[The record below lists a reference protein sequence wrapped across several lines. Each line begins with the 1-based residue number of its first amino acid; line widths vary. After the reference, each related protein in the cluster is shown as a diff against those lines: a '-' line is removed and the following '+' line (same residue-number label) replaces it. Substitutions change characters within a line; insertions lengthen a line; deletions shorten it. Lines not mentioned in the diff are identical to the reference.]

1 MANGFLACPKRN
13 RNSRPPT
20 VLVRLQKYLA
30 EAGIASRRHSEQLIE
45 SGRVSV
51 NGQPVRLLGT
61 KVDAECD
68 AVAVDGKMVVVE
80 RKVYIAL
87 NKPAGFLCT
96 NHDTHQRKRAV
107 DLLPASLPRLYTVGR
122 LDKDTEG
129 LLFLTNDG
137 TFSLRL
143 THPRYKMNKT
153 YLVEVEGELTSAE
166 IARLLK
172 GVRSDGETLHANRI
186 FQVRSQKNTT
196 ELRLVLSEGKKR
208 QIRRMMAAVGHP
220 VGRLVRLAVGP
231 VELGNLATSQ
241 WRHLTHEEIYELM
254 HFSPA
259 TIRT

>member
-1 MANGFLACPKRN
+1 
-13 RNSRPPT
+13 

-30 EAGIASRRHSEQLIE
+30 EAGIASRRHCEQLIE
-45 SGRVSV
+45 DGRVSV
-51 NGQPVRLLGT
+51 NGRPIRLLGT
-61 KVDAECD
+61 KVDAERD
-68 AVAVDGKMVVVE
+68 TVAVDGQAVVIE
-80 RKVYIAL
+80 QKVYIAL

-107 DLLPASLPRLYTVGR
+107 DLLPLTLPRLYTVGR

-143 THPRYKMNKT
+143 THPRYKMSKT

-172 GVRSDGETLHANRI
+172 GVRSERQLLRAEKI
-186 FQVRSQKNTT
+186 FQVRSQTNTT

-220 VGRLVRLAVGP
+220 VKRLVRLAVGP
-231 VELGNLATSQ
+231 VKLGNLATSQ
-241 WRHLTHEEIYELM
+241 WRHLTHEEVYKLM
-254 HFSPA
+254 QFSPA
-259 TIRT
+259 ASCP